1 MSSSKEKLDLS
12 HTGAHRTMRE
22 SAARWIFF
30 GCAVLTVLATIGI
43 IVVLVTNSLDFFAE
57 YSAVDFVTGTRWSP
71 TIKGEFGIL
80 PLVSGTLIIT
90 FGSAAIALP
99 VGVATAVYLSE
110 FASPRV
116 RGIIKPFLEV
126 LAGVP
131 TVVYGYFALVY
142 ITPALQYF
150 IPQMST
156 FNATSAAVV
165 VGIMI
170 IPFVSSISEDAMH
183 AVPDSLRQAS
193 YGLGATKFHTTVK
206 VVIPAAISG
215 IISSFILAFS
225 RAIGETMAVTIAA
238 GQTARLFDPTAP
250 QEMLLSPVQT
260 MTAAMVN
267 LGRSDVSGQSLAYR
281 SLFAVG
287 LALFVITFVMNLI
300 GEYVSARYQEE
311 YR

>member
-1 MSSSKEKLDLS
+1 
-12 HTGAHRTMRE
+12 
-22 SAARWIFF
+22 
-30 GCAVLTVLATIGI
+30 
-43 IVVLVTNSLDFFAE
+43 
-57 YSAVDFVTGTRWSP
+57 
-71 TIKGEFGIL
+71 
-80 PLVSGTLIIT
+80 
-90 FGSAAIALP
+90 
-99 VGVATAVYLSE
+99 VYLSE

-116 RGIIKPFLEV
+116 RSIIKPFLEV

-142 ITPALQYF
+142 ITPALDYF

-156 FNATSAAVV
+156 FNATSAAIV
-165 VGIMI
+165 VGVMI
-170 IPFVSSISEDAMH
+170 IPFVSSISEDAMD
-183 AVPDSLRQAS
+183 AVPDSLRQAA
-193 YGLGATKFHTTVK
+193 YGLGATKFHVTVK

-238 GQTARLFDPTAP
+238 GHTARMFDPTAP
-250 QEMLLSPVQT
+250 QEMLLKPIQT

-267 LGRSDVSGQSLAYR
+267 LGTGDLAGQSLAYR

-287 LALFVITFVMNLI
+287 LALFIITFAMNLL
-300 GEYVSARYQEE
+300 GEYVSAKYQEK